1 MSLLGEAIRA
11 GFQPCS
17 YSLLILALVVL
28 GLRGERSRIPTFAVY
43 YISATVFAWIPF
55 AGISPSPVVD
65 GRVAGAV
72 ALVVGLILAGWK
84 TVGRT
89 TSATAGMAGV
99 AMVGA
104 FAGATW
110 VPCVGPELGSVLTA
124 ALSDPGPGLAGLAL
138 YLLGV
143 MWVAAV
149 LAGIADY
156 APPVRRVLEE
166 RTSTTVFRILGG
178 LIAVT
183 VAVDLYPLLLSHLAR
198 LSSP

>member
-28 GLRGERSRIPTFAVY
+28 GLRGKRSCLPALGVY
-43 YISATVFAWIPF
+43 YAATALFTWIPF
-55 AGISPSPVVD
+55 VGINPVVD
-65 GRVAGAV
+65 GRMAGTV
-72 ALVVGLILAGWK
+72 ALVAGLVLVGWK
-84 TVGRT
+84 TGDRRT
-89 TSATAGMAGV
+89 PSALAMVGV

-124 ALSDPGPGLAGLAL
+124 ALADPGPGLVGLAL

-143 MWVAAV
+143 MWVVAV

-156 APPVRRVLEE
+156 APPVRRVLEG
-166 RTSTTVFRILGG
+166 RTVITVFQVLGG
-178 LIAVT
+178 LIALT
-183 VAVDLYPLLLSHLAR
+183 VAIDLYPLLLSHLAR
-198 LSSP
+198 VSSL